1 MSLIEKAAR
10 RLEQLKNAG
19 VDISGTTALEQA
31 APAAAPDPTP
41 ATPLAAAEPAA
52 LRATAPRAPATPV
65 AAAPTAAPVAPA
77 ATVAPA
83 ALVSTTPES
92 PRATPSPAK
101 FVGTSASQ
109 KIDID
114 LIAMR
119 AAGFLSTEA
128 ANTQL
133 AHELRIVKRPLLR
146 NAQGKGGTRVQDGNL
161 IMVTSALPG
170 EGKSF
175 VSLNL
180 ALSIAMEL
188 DSTVLYIDAD
198 VIKPSLPR
206 MLDLPRRRGLMD
218 LLTNRSVQVQ
228 DVLLKTNI
236 DRFTIMQ
243 AGTPHERAAELL
255 ASDTMVELVQEIGRR
270 YPDRIVLF
278 DSPPLLATTESRVL
292 ASHMG
297 QIVLV
302 VEEGRTRIGTVKEAL
317 ATIESCPVVMTLL
330 NKTSGA
336 MGTGYYGYYGSYGA
350 SAREANA

>member
-1 MSLIEKAAR
+1 MSLIEKAAH

-19 VDISGTTALEQA
+19 VNISGTTALEQDQ
-31 APAAAPDPTP
+31 APAVRDPKTVASTP
-41 ATPLAAAEPAA
+41 PAEPAVF
-52 LRATAPRAPATPV
+52 RHNAPRSPLAPQSRPDTSPAG
-65 AAAPTAAPVAPA
+65 PTAAREPSRSAPVPPKA
-77 ATVAPA
+77 
-83 ALVSTTPES
+83 
-92 PRATPSPAK
+92 
-101 FVGTSASQ
+101 VGASGSQ

-114 LIAMR
+114 LVSMCAS
-119 AAGFLSTEA
+119 GFLSA
-128 ANTQL
+128 DAPNTQL
-133 AHELRIVKRPLLR
+133 AHEMRIVKRPLLR
-146 NAQGKGGTRVQDGNL
+146 NAQGKGGIQVKDGNL

-188 DSTVLYIDAD
+188 DSTVLYVDAD

-218 LLTNRSVQVQ
+218 LLTNRSVQVH

-255 ASDTMVELVQEIGRR
+255 ASDTMVEVVQEIGRR

-302 VEEGRTRIGTVKEAL
+302 VEEGRTRVGTVKEAL
-317 ATIESCPVVMTLL
+317 ATVDACPVVMTLL
-330 NKTSGA
+330 NKTTGA
-336 MGTGYYGYYGSYGA
+336 MGTGYYGYYGSYGT
-350 SAREANA
+350 SGRGTSS